1 MPYAFTAPFMVVE
14 IVVVE
19 SDETEEVIL
28 SVWAPAGKKL
38 SVQASVL
45 YHGHGYGV
53 WVWQA

>member
-1 MPYAFTAPFMVVE
+1 MPNAFTPPFMVVE

-19 SDETEEVIL
+19 SDETEDVRL
-28 SVWAPAGKKL
+28 SVWAPAWKKL

-53 WVWQA
+53 